1 MPQGSGSNVPPLI
14 YLTQRA
20 CPLSCMLGS
29 RWNEPV
35 CSLNNLAC
43 SPLQAFARAVL
54 WARVP
59 PPIPSPVPAPTPT
72 TAWRMNAL
80 LFTACLYD
88 SIVSPVQRDWH
99 VTSFTPAVSS
109 VVNLTGERKYVL
121 LVLLFSSS
129 HAHDLVR
136 CNVFVQCFC
145 IKLMSPIQS
154 NPTQSNFVQFNSVQ
168 SSALCIGHFIYKV

>member
-1 MPQGSGSNVPPLI
+1 MFPAPGLCSS
-14 YLTQRA
+14 
-20 CPLSCMLGS
+20 
-29 RWNEPV
+29 
-35 CSLNNLAC
+35 CSLSPSTTPHPQPC
-43 SPLQAFARAVL
+43 SCSYSNHCMEDECP
-54 WARVP
+54 
-59 PPIPSPVPAPTPT
+59 
-72 TAWRMNAL
+72 